1 MSIVLH
7 HYPMSPFA
15 ELARVALGVKGLDYR
30 AVIIPSIMPKPGL
43 TRLTG
48 GYARTPVLQ
57 IGADLYCDTAR
68 IVDAL
73 EAHTP
78 RPSLYPAPL
87 GDLHR
92 MLAGWAG
99 AAQFTAHVGAALG
112 SLPPGALPQAFI
124 DDRKARFGLDMASL
138 ARATPH
144 LAAQAVTAA
153 TWLDAALADGRA
165 FVGGDAAGHAD
176 LAFYSNLWF
185 VRGRAAGTPAERA
198 IAALPHVASW
208 YDRVAAFG
216 HGRPVEAS
224 ADDALALA
232 RAATPD
238 LSEAVDP
245 GSGFAAGQRVR
256 VRTDG
261 SGDAPVEGCLLRLGA
276 TGIAVAR
283 DLDDGGTVAV
293 NFPRLGQMVLPA

>member
-1 MSIVLH
+1 MTIVLH

-15 ELARVALGVKGLDYR
+15 ELARVALGLKDLDYR
-30 AVIIPSIMPKPGL
+30 SVIIPSIMPKPGL

-57 IGADLYCDTAR
+57 IGADIYCDTAK
-68 IVDAL
+68 IMDAL
-73 EAHTP
+73 EVHTHS
-78 RPSLYPAPL
+78 PSLYPAPL

-92 MLAGWAG
+92 MLASWAG

-144 LAAQAVTAA
+144 LASQALTAA
-153 TWLDAALADGRA
+153 AWLDAVLADGRA

-185 VRGRAAGTPAERA
+185 VRGRAAGTPAEQA
-198 IAALPHVASW
+198 IAALPNIVAW
-208 YDRVAAFG
+208 YDRVTAFG

-238 LSEAVDP
+238 FSEDVDTL
-245 GSGFAAGQRVR
+245 SGFSAGQPVK

-261 SGDAPVEGCLLRLGA
+261 SGDAPVEGRLLRLSSS
-276 TGIAVAR
+276 GIAVAR
-283 DLDDGGTVAV
+283 DLDSGGTVAV